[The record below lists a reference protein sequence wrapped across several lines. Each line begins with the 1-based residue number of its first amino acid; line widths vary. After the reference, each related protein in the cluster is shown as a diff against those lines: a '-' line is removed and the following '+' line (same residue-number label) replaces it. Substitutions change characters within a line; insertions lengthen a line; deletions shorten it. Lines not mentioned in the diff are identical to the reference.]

1 MKKNLYLWAIFI
13 AFSLFTSACC
23 KEVFVPSKEYITQ
36 KVSVDAFDAIEAH
49 SAIKVVYTQVSTH
62 QSIEVYAPDN
72 MMKYIEVKVKDN
84 TLVASLNF
92 PKMGFL
98 INGDYTAEVRVTAP
112 AVHKV
117 TATSAGEIIL
127 ERGLRNPNP
136 VSLEATS
143 AAQIKSG
150 KITTQELTLLATSS
164 GSITVKNVHSQGFK
178 AESNSAGKVEIM
190 EMSSEVVEAEANSA
204 GKVELKGKCMRATLN
219 ASSAGNVNAA
229 ELTAGHVIA
238 EAGSAGNVFCHA
250 DESLKAKAS
259 SAGNVKYKGEPKD
272 LSIPEKGGVQRME

>member
-1 MKKNLYLWAIFI
+1 MKKNLYVWAMLMVV
-13 AFSLFTSACC
+13 SLFTSAC

-49 SAIKVVYTQVSTH
+49 TAIKVVYTQVSTH

-72 MMKYIEVKVKDN
+72 MMEYIEVKVKNN
-84 TLVASLNF
+84 TLVASLKL
-92 PKMGFL
+92 PKMGFV
-98 INGDYTAEVRVTAP
+98 IKGDYTAEVRVTAP
-112 AVHKV
+112 AVRKV
-117 TATSAGEIIL
+117 TASSASEIIL

-136 VSLEATS
+136 VSLEASS

-150 KITTQELTLLATSS
+150 KITSQEVSLLATSS
-164 GSITVKNVHSQGFK
+164 GSITVKNIHSQGFK
-178 AESNSAGKVEIM
+178 AESNSAGNINIL

-204 GKVELKGKCMRATLN
+204 GKVELKGNCMRATLT
-219 ASSAGNVNAA
+219 ASSAGNLNAG
-229 ELTAGHVIA
+229 ELTAGHVTA
-238 EAGSAGNVFCHA
+238 DASSTGNVFCHA
-250 DESLKAKAS
+250 NESLKANAS

>member
-1 MKKNLYLWAIFI
+1 MKKNLYVWAMLMVV
-13 AFSLFTSACC
+13 SLFTSAC

-49 SAIKVVYTQVSTH
+49 AAIKVVYTQVSTH

-72 MMKYIEVKVKDN
+72 MMEYIEVKVENN
-84 TLVASLNF
+84 TLVASLKL
-92 PKMGFL
+92 PKMGFV
-98 INGDYTAEVRVTAP
+98 IKGDYIAEVRVTAP
-112 AVHKV
+112 AVRKV
-117 TATSAGEIIL
+117 TASSASEIIL

-136 VSLEATS
+136 VSLESSS

-150 KITTQELTLLATSS
+150 KITSQEVSLLATSS

-178 AESNSAGKVEIM
+178 AESNSAGNINIL

-204 GKVELKGKCMRATLN
+204 GKVELKGNCMRATLT
-219 ASSAGNVNAA
+219 ASSAGNLNAG
-229 ELTAGHVIA
+229 ELTAGHVTA
-238 EAGSAGNVFCHA
+238 DASSAGNVFCHA
-250 DESLKAKAS
+250 NESLKANAS

-272 LSIPEKGGVQRME
+272 LSIPEKGNVHRME